1 MNADEFYQRIRE
13 HLHQP
18 PLERHAAL
26 AQLHTEIVTEYLMAI
41 RGITDEEAARPVQL
55 GTETRN
61 LAQVVGHI
69 AEWER
74 FTILSAGDML
84 ADLRHPRMVT
94 SLDGY
99 VEPDGRVVSF
109 ASVDE
114 FNAYQAAKH
123 ADCTWPQIQEMALAT
138 AATLHILFTH
148 PHLLSAERLER
159 TLPFRKRLPDGTKI
173 ENVALGWILWTI
185 VLEHEAVE
193 HAAELGMN
201 KP

>member
-1 MNADEFYQRIRE
+1 MKADEFYQRIKE

-26 AQLHTEIVTEYLMAI
+26 AQLHTEIATEYLMAI
-41 RGITDEEAARPVQL
+41 RGISEEEAARPVRS
-55 GTETRN
+55 GTDTRTV
-61 LAQVVGHI
+61 AQVVGHI
-69 AEWER
+69 TEWER
-74 FTILSAGDML
+74 FAILSAGDVL
-84 ADLRHPRMVT
+84 ADLYHPRMVT

-99 VEPDGRVVSF
+99 VEPDGHSRSF
-109 ASVDE
+109 ASIDE

-123 ADCTWPQIQEMALAT
+123 AHCTWPQIQEMALET
-138 AATLHILFTH
+138 AATLHVLFTH

-159 TLPFRKRLPDGTKI
+159 TMPFRKRLPDGTRI
-173 ENVALGWILWTI
+173 ENLTLGWNLWTI

>member
-13 HLHQP
+13 HLHRP

-26 AQLHTEIVTEYLMAI
+26 AQLHTEIVTEYLMAV
-41 RGITDEEAARPVQL
+41 RGISDEDAVRPVQL
-55 GTETRN
+55 GGEIRN

-69 AEWER
+69 TEWER
-74 FTILSAGDML
+74 FAILGAGDIL
-84 ADLRHPRMVT
+84 ADLHQPRMVRN
-94 SLDGY
+94 LDGY
-99 VEPDGRVVSF
+99 VEPDGRGIPF
-109 ASVDE
+109 ASIDE

-159 TLPFRKRLPDGTKI
+159 TLPFRKRLHDGTKI
-173 ENVALGWILWTI
+173 ENVTMGWVLWTI

-201 KP
+201 KL